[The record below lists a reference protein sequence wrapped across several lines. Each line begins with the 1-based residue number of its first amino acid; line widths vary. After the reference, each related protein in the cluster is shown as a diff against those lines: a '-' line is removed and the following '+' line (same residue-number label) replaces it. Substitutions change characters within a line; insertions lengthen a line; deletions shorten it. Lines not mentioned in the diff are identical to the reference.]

1 HGAPSRVKVLEP
13 ISRFGAP
20 LYRRRAGNYSSA
32 MMRMPLSGALE
43 VASTRSSAIAAVY
56 REAARKLL
64 SRSISTLARS
74 MEDQRRESGKELEA
88 LRSEFGSAIE
98 LDLDLADPDSL
109 WGPIVPPAIEDA
121 AALLTAMKRW
131 ESEDFELLAAIAGA
145 AIAETALPAST
156 DVAERV
162 AALAEQAR
170 KRASWAQDHLDL
182 LGISG

>member
-1 HGAPSRVKVLEP
+1 
-13 ISRFGAP
+13 
-20 LYRRRAGNYSSA
+20 
-32 MMRMPLSGALE
+32 MRMPLSGALE
-43 VASTRSSAIAAVY
+43 VAMTRNSAVAAVY
-56 REAARKLL
+56 REASRRLL

-88 LRSEFGSAIE
+88 LRSVFGSLIE
-98 LDLDLADPDSL
+98 LDLDLADPDALRS
-109 WGPIVPPAIEDA
+109 PIVAPAIEDA
-121 AALLTAMKRW
+121 AALLAAMERW

-145 AIAETALPAST
+145 AIAGTAIAEAALPAST
-156 DVAERV
+156 EVAERV